1 MNSRQHSQV
10 AEIGRTPMTSRE
22 LLPFLT
28 SEDLAQS
35 EETSAVCLPSHL
47 KMFKQ
52 SWTHSGAFHGR
63 REHLCVEVG

>member
-47 KMFKQ
+47 KMFKVG
-52 SWTHSGAFHGR
+52 HILLLFM
-63 REHLCVEVG
+63 VEESTVVWK